1 MSLISELLKENAA
14 ELTNTALEASSR
26 GLTDAPF
33 ADDVNQEE
41 GSEFFDLKDVA
52 LAPLR
57 GIEGFAQSIYN
68 LGDFA
73 LGDALPNWDTRLL
86 GKSESMV
93 GGFVEGTTQ
102 FLTGFIPVG
111 GLLGKAGQAVSIGS
125 KLAKA
130 GSGVQKAAS
139 IGKQALQGAVTDFIA
154 FDGQDERLSNL
165 MQSVPALQNPISE
178 YLQANKDDNEIE
190 GRFKNVVEGLFLEAG
205 QQALAPV
212 FFNGVKAMK
221 QFKGNVDAGMAP
233 EEAAKVAGN
242 ALEQVSGKELKT
254 IAAPP
259 IFEPAIET
267 PVGAGMVIEPQKA
280 TYPEVKPIEQPLEV
294 DPATGEPQKIKGGEL
309 AIDTV
314 VSDLLRNA
322 RSPKEIGDALGRL
335 SELTDYTKVPFE
347 SPEELLK
354 NGRADYASLGL
365 NPDDFDTL
373 LKSSSPEDFKKIR
386 LQQYYLKKETWKA
399 GEAWIASAKAA
410 ADKTGDDLLEA
421 EAKMHDFGVK
431 YQDFLA
437 VYSQYGT
444 GASYTMLDRKLG
456 KGLTDALDDGKGR
469 KTVVDT
475 FNPDIENIVKEVE
488 TINPDAPSIPME
500 PKDTV
505 EEVAAGATKTK
516 KVPTAKVKTPED
528 LAKSYEDKIAKL
540 EGDLAVE
547 RKLAFTATDA
557 KDYKVTVDEEG
568 VPLPV
573 KTPKEKTPKQRFL
586 EETIASY
593 RKMQAEHV
601 ELQKALVEYEDVRK
615 MGPERLKELEL
626 EQKAKNDLKI
636 KLPPSRAKE
645 VKART
650 LELKKQLLSDP
661 AAKLKE
667 LEAKRAAKLE
677 ALKATKGAE
686 LDQLRSAVF
695 TGVGYKPEFD
705 DAGKPIKP
713 KEAPVVDPEI
723 AKLDEL
729 IATNKAFI
737 KENAEIEAAM
747 TKLEKLS
754 NMTPEQARA
763 EALELKARKDL
774 LPQKPV
780 RSIDEIKKQINTYQR
795 NLVSLGKERMTADK
809 ILRREDFAR
818 FGKQQL
824 GSKTMKEYTAQLA
837 AISNIEDLEKRMKAA
852 SYLQN
857 ATLGRKMLDVT
868 HEVYIN
874 NLFSPATHP
883 VNMLGGITTNLL
895 KNLEMMVG
903 SALIGDMTTVR
914 AHFSALTTFQ
924 GFGEAL
930 EMAVLSAKTGEG
942 VLNSATT
949 GSFDEGRVQGGALT
963 ANTLGLNPDGAFGTA
978 VNWLGKATRINTHLL
993 MAGDEF
999 LKQVL
1004 YRQFL
1009 RQQLYSEGLNKGIKN
1024 GQELTTYVE
1033 KKLNNF
1039 VLQGGKMYNEKNLFH
1054 SYNEKAK
1061 TAGLTAD
1068 MGVEYDRFIAREYEK
1083 NPFDKRKSA
1092 LADAAY
1098 QYSQEGT
1105 FSQDTGDAFT
1115 KGTMTVLNEHPVLK
1129 FVLPFVKTPTNILK
1143 FGLSRSPLGLAKD
1156 AVLLATSAKYRE
1168 AYTTGTPEF
1177 RAELVGRMTVAATFT
1192 ASISAYLMNSEGAI
1206 TGHGPQNKEEKDA
1219 LKSTGWQPYSIK
1231 IGDKYFSYNRLD
1243 PIATPLGIIADIA
1256 EFNKVNAPKS
1266 EEQAENAM
1274 SGLLVAMTY
1283 NLTDKSYLRGL
1294 NNLMNALRDPSTY
1307 GPKLIQDIAGGFV
1320 PNTLNQLQNTENMV
1334 IQRESRSVMDAMM
1347 RRVPGVSEE
1356 LPPQRTFLGDV
1367 IYKEN
1372 PLGLL
1377 NVISPIYISTKK
1389 NDIVDQEISRLMH
1402 GFALPPAKI
1411 NGIADL
1417 DMRQFKNAEGKQAYD
1432 RLLELSGTTTI
1443 DGRNVRQALSMLM
1456 KSPEYKSYPS
1466 QNMEDQIGKSSPRI
1480 TAINRVIKRY
1490 RNKAQVEMLGEFP
1503 ELYNAIG
1510 QMTQKQKDYRL
1521 GKFENQQ

>member
-33 ADDVNQEE
+33 AEDVNQEE

-73 LGDALPNWDTRLL
+73 LGDSLPNWDTRFL

-111 GLLGKAGQAVSIGS
+111 GALGKVGQAVSLGS

-130 GSGVQKAAS
+130 GTGVQKAAG
-139 IGKQALQGAVTDFIA
+139 IGKQVLQGAVTDFIA

-178 YLQANKDDNEIE
+178 YLQANKDDNELE

-212 FFNGVKAMK
+212 FFNGIKAMK
-221 QFKGNVDAGMAP
+221 EFKGNVDAGMTP
-233 EEAAKVAGN
+233 EEAAKAAGTT
-242 ALEQVSGKELKT
+242 LEQVSGAELK
-254 IAAPP
+254 ALAEPP
-259 IFEPAIET
+259 IFERAIET
-267 PVGAGMVIEPQKA
+267 PVGAGLIIEAPKDIDL
-280 TYPEVKPIEQPLEV
+280 EVKPVEQPLEI
-294 DPATGEPQKIKGGEL
+294 DPATGEPQKIKGGKL
-309 AIDTV
+309 SIKTV
-314 VSDLLRNA
+314 VGGVLRNA
-322 RSPKEIGDALGRL
+322 RSPKEIADGLAQL
-335 SELTDYTKVPFE
+335 SELTDYTKLPFE
-347 SPEELLK
+347 SPEEILK
-354 NGRADYASLGL
+354 NGRAAYASVGL

-373 LKSSSPEDFKKIR
+373 YQSSSPEVFQKLR
-386 LQQYYLKKETWKA
+386 LQQYHLKTETWKA
-399 GEAWIASAKAA
+399 AEAWLASSKTA

-421 EAKMHDFGVK
+421 EAKMHDLGVR

-444 GASYTMLDRKLG
+444 GSSYLMLDRKLG
-456 KGLTDALDDGKGR
+456 KGLTDSLDDGKKR

-475 FNPDIENIVKEVE
+475 FNPDVDEIVKEIE
-488 TINPDAPSIPME
+488 TINPDAPIV
-500 PKDTV
+500 PKDPK
-505 EEVAAGATKTK
+505 G
-516 KVPTAKVKTPED
+516 KVKTPEE
-528 LAKSYEDKIAKL
+528 LSASYEAKIAKL

-547 RKLAFTATDA
+547 RELAFTDKDA
-557 KDYKVTVDEEG
+557 KDYKITVDDEG
-568 VPLPV
+568 VEIPAKAAQV
-573 KTPKEKTPKQRFL
+573 KTPKQRHL
-586 EETIASY
+586 EETIGSY
-593 RKMQAEHV
+593 RKMQAEHT
-601 ELQKALVEYEDVRK
+601 ELQKALVEYEAVRK

-677 ALKATKGAE
+677 ELKKTKGAE
-686 LDQLRSAVF
+686 LDELRSAAF

-705 DAGKPIKP
+705 DAGKPIKQ

-729 IATNKAFI
+729 IASNKAFI
-737 KENAEIEAAM
+737 KENAELEAAM

-763 EALELKARKDL
+763 EALELKARKDM

-780 RSIDEIKKQINTYQR
+780 RSIDALKKQISTYQR

-809 ILRREDFAR
+809 ILRREDFSKFA
-818 FGKQQL
+818 KEQL
-824 GSKTMKEYTAQLA
+824 GSKTTKEYTAQLA
-837 AISNIEDLEKRMKAA
+837 AISNIEDLEKRMRVA
-852 SYLQN
+852 SYMQN

-874 NLFSPATHP
+874 NLFSPSTQV
-883 VNMLGGITTNLL
+883 VNALGGITTMLL
-895 KNLEMMVG
+895 KNLEMLVG
-903 SALIGDMTTVR
+903 SALIGDFTTVK
-914 AHFSALTTFQ
+914 AHFSALTTVQ

-930 EMAVLSAKTGEG
+930 DAAVLSAKTGEG
-942 VLNSATT
+942 VLNSKSS

-963 ANTLGLNPDGAFGTA
+963 ANTLGLDPDGAFGTA
-978 VNWLGKATRINTHLL
+978 INWLGKATRINTNLL
-993 MAGDEF
+993 TASDEF
-999 LKQVL
+999 QKQIL

-1009 RQQLYSEGLNKGIKN
+1009 RQQLYAEGLNKGIKS
-1024 GQELTTYVE
+1024 GPQLASYVE
-1033 KKLNNF
+1033 KKLSNF
-1039 VLQGGKMYNEKNLFH
+1039 VIQGGKMYNEKNLFH

-1061 TAGLTAD
+1061 AAGLTAD

-1098 QYSQEGT
+1098 EYSQQGT

-1115 KGTMTVLNEHPVLK
+1115 TGVMGILNAHPVLK

-1143 FGLSRSPLGLAKD
+1143 FGLSRSPLGLTRD
-1156 AVLLATSAKYRE
+1156 AVLLTTSAKFRE
-1168 AYTTGTPEF
+1168 AFTNGSPEY
-1177 RAELVGRMTVAATFT
+1177 RAELVGRMTVATAFT
-1192 ASISAYLMNSEGAI
+1192 ASVVTYLMNSEGKI
-1206 TGHGPQNKEEKDA
+1206 TGHGPQNKQEKDA

-1231 IGDKYFSYNRLD
+1231 IGDKYYSYNRLD
-1243 PIATPLGIIADIA
+1243 PIATPLGILADLA

-1266 EEQAENAM
+1266 EEQAENAL
-1274 SGLLVAMTY
+1274 SGLLVSLTY

-1294 NNLMNALRDPSTY
+1294 NNLLNCLRDPETY

-1320 PNTLNQLQNTENMV
+1320 PNTLNQLQNTENMT

-1377 NVISPIYISTKK
+1377 NVVSPVYVSTKK

-1417 DMRQFKNAEGKQAYD
+1417 DMRNFKNSAGVQAYD
-1432 RLLELSGTTTI
+1432 RMLELSGTTTI

-1456 KSPEYKSYPS
+1456 KSPEYKSFPS

-1503 ELYNAIG
+1503 ELYNTMG